1 MSGPAKYPEQAA
13 LSDYGDGGFR
23 FAGMSHKGSL
33 LLLPSGIYAWGITE
47 FTALKPKDFQPAFL
61 ESAKINFL
69 LLGCGPQLIMPGT
82 EIRKAFDVHDIA
94 LDAMDTG
101 AAVRTYNV
109 LLAEGRS
116 VAAALIAVE
125 NP

>member
-1 MSGPAKYPEQAA
+1 MTGQAKYPGQAA

-23 FAGMSHKGSL
+23 FAGLSHHGSL
-33 LLLPSGIYAWGITE
+33 LLVPSGIYAWNVSE
-47 FTALKPKDFQPAFL
+47 FATLKSQDFQLVFL
-61 ESAKINFL
+61 ESSRIEFL
-69 LLGCGPQLIMPGT
+69 LLGCGPQLLLPDMQ
-82 EIRKAFDVHDIA
+82 IRNAFDTHDIG
-94 LDAMDTG
+94 LEFMDTG

-109 LLAEGRS
+109 LLAEKSS

>member
-1 MSGPAKYPEQAA
+1 MSGPAKYPEQTT

-33 LLLPSGIYAWGITE
+33 LLLPSGIYAWDISE
-47 FTALKPKDFQPAFL
+47 FSTLKPQDFQLAFL
-61 ESAKINFL
+61 ESTKIEFL
-69 LLGCGPQLIMPGT
+69 LLGCGPHMVMPDT
-82 EIRKAFDVHDIA
+82 EIREAFDACDVG
-94 LDAMDTG
+94 LEAMNTG

-109 LLAEGRS
+109 LLAEGRNI
-116 VAAALIAVE
+116 AAALIAVE

>member
-1 MSGPAKYPEQAA
+1 MTGQAKYPGQAA

-23 FAGMSHKGSL
+23 FAGMSHHGSL
-33 LLLPSGIYAWGITE
+33 LLLPSGIYAWNISE
-47 FTALKPKDFQPAFL
+47 FASLKPRDFQLAFL
-61 ESAKINFL
+61 ESSRIEFL
-69 LLGCGPQLIMPGT
+69 LLGCGPQMMLPDT
-82 EIRKAFDVHDIA
+82 EISKAFDTHDIG
-94 LDAMDTG
+94 LETMDTG

-109 LLAEGRS
+109 LLAEKRS